1 MMTVGSSEGQQD
13 PEFLQKKKKKKKNPR
28 PPTLIEECWLISPEK
43 KVPVRSLEVRL
54 YWDGHEFKR
63 WPAIFHYNCLA
74 SQFLLRTSKEKG

>member
-1 MMTVGSSEGQQD
+1 MTVGSSEGQQD
-13 PEFLQKKKKKKKNPR
+13 PEFLQKKKKKESKATNIDRRMLANLPR
-28 PPTLIEECWLISPEK
+28 K